1 MPWKTMC
8 PNLAGFGEEFY
19 SSGPRAELLRI
30 SVCAGSALLSSGLRW
45 SPDELVLLLFSCQVV
60 SLCDLMGCS
69 TPGFPVFHYLLEFA
83 QTHVHWVSDAIQ
95 PSHPLLSSSPPALN
109 LSQQLGLF
117 QWVDVLHHVA
127 RVLELQPQSFGG
139 YRTVTFSGV
148 KSADIFHLLGVFV
161 LWRGQR
167 YCYMYPMRGNPDR
180 VPRLHSCLLAAPPLS
195 LHPLPSLT
203 SSCSDLLSGTHR
215 RLWRLASLPHKQEA
229 GDTESF
235 HVQEPHR
242 VLLGFS
248 TSWGLVVLA
257 RPSCP
262 VPAAVCFF
270 LCSQARS
277 LLGFQTRYCAC
288 VQWGGSHFPLFSTWQ
303 GSATVLSS
311 KSSQSEV
318 ALAVLVRAL
327 PALWWQARS
336 TGMNLG
342 HIRVR
347 GSLPQLDTS
356 SSDC

>member
-1 MPWKTMC
+1 MKRSKILLHVSHEGEPGPC
-8 PNLAGFGEEFY
+8 PKVAQ
-19 SSGPRAELLRI
+19 
-30 SVCAGSALLSSGLRW
+30 
-45 SPDELVLLLFSCQVV
+45 LFA
-60 SLCDLMGCS
+60 GCS
-69 TPGFPVFHYLLEFA
+69 SLVFA
-83 QTHVHWVSDAIQ
+83 
-95 PSHPLLSSSPPALN
+95 SPP
-109 LSQQLGLF
+109 F
-117 QWVDVLHHVA
+117 
-127 RVLELQPQSFGG
+127 P
-139 YRTVTFSGV
+139 Y
-148 KSADIFHLLGVFV
+148 
-161 LWRGQR
+161 
-167 YCYMYPMRGNPDR
+167 
-180 VPRLHSCLLAAPPLS
+180 
-195 LHPLPSLT
+195 
-203 SSCSDLLSGTHR
+203 SSCSDLPSGTHR

-248 TSWGLVVLA
+248 TSWGLVVFA

-277 LLGFQTRYCAC
+277 LLAFQTSFCAC
-288 VQWGGSHFPLFSTWQ
+288 VQWGGSHFPLFSTRQ
-303 GSATVLSS
+303 GSATELSS

-347 GSLPQLDTS
+347 DSLPQLDTS